1 MARGINK
8 VILVGTCGQ
17 DPDCRYLPNGT
28 AVTNLSLATSEQWT
42 DKQSGQKVEKTEWH
56 RASLFGKIAEIAG
69 EYLRKGSQVYIEGK
83 LQTREWEKDGVKRY
97 TTEIVVDMQGTMQL
111 LGGRPQGDAQQGQ
124 NGHDSSG
131 SDHHEPPRQQ
141 APQQAAPEKSS
152 GKGKAAPKPPRASG
166 KQTQAKAPAP
176 QPAGDFGAGDND
188 IPFMDPYRFNWMLV

>member
-17 DPDCRYLPNGT
+17 DPEVRYLPNGT

-56 RASLFGKIAEIAG
+56 RVSLFGKIAEIAG

-83 LQTREWEKDGVKRY
+83 LQTREWEKDGIKRY
-97 TTEIVVDMQGTMQL
+97 STEIVVDMQGTMQL

-124 NGHDSSG
+124 GGGNYNQSAPRPQQSALQQSAPKQNHNQPQQGDSR
-131 SDHHEPPRQQ
+131 PAPQQQ
-141 APQQAAPEKSS
+141 APQ
-152 GKGKAAPKPPRASG
+152 
-166 KQTQAKAPAP
+166 PAV
-176 QPAGDFGAGDND
+176 DFDSFDDD
-188 IPFMDPYRFNWMLV
+188 IPFMDPYRFSWMLV

>member
-17 DPDCRYLPNGT
+17 DPEVRYLPNGT

-56 RASLFGKIAEIAG
+56 RVSLFGKVAEIAG

-83 LQTREWEKDGVKRY
+83 LQTREWEKDGIKRY
-97 TTEIVVDMQGTMQL
+97 STEIVVDMQGTMQL

-124 NGHDSSG
+124 GGGNYNQSAPRPQQSAPQQSAPKQNHNQPQQGDSR
-131 SDHHEPPRQQ
+131 PAPQQQ
-141 APQQAAPEKSS
+141 APQ
-152 GKGKAAPKPPRASG
+152 
-166 KQTQAKAPAP
+166 PAV
-176 QPAGDFGAGDND
+176 DFDSFDDD
-188 IPFMDPYRFNWMLV
+188 IPFMDPYRFSWMLV